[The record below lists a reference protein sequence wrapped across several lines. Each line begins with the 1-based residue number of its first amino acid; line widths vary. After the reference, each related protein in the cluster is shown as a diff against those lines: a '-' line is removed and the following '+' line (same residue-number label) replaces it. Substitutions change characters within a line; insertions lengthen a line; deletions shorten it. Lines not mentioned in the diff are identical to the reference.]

1 MPAYHS
7 AFNTGEAESA
17 QVCGLSMLPLKT
29 RVRGPAPCIEAAAA
43 GEDAVDEALRLF
55 RANVLCVQSVRA
67 RAPRQ
72 AAAAHL
78 HRPPP
83 LALPLPSARRQVSQL

>member
-7 AFNTGEAESA
+7 AYNTGEAESA

-29 RVRGPAPCIEAAAA
+29 RVRGPAPCIEASAA

-55 RANVLCVQSVRA
+55 RANVLCVQLAVRA
-67 RAPRQ
+67 SSGGHCAPS
-72 AAAAHL
+72 
-78 HRPPP
+78 PPP
-83 LALPLPSARRQVSQL
+83 PPRHPPLRARQVSQL